1 MNTAHPMPALWR
13 LALSGLCA
21 TLLGMGL
28 ARFAYTPLL
37 PAVIAA
43 HWFAASDAAYLG
55 AANLVGY
62 LLGALFGVPLSA
74 RFRATTVLRWSMVVA
89 TLSFFACAWP
99 LNFAWFFSWRLLS
112 GICGGLL
119 MVLAAPSIMPHV
131 PAARRGLVGGV
142 IFVGI
147 GIGIVASGTLVPL
160 LLRQGLVQTW
170 LGLGIV
176 AAIVTLVA
184 WHGWPT
190 SDAPTNHNQAQNH
203 QAQPTTRL
211 RLLYVQYGLYALG
224 LVPHTL
230 FIVDFVA
237 RGLGQGLDAGSQY
250 WVLLGLGAVVGPLLV
265 GHLADRSGYAPALR
279 LAFIVGAAAVA
290 LPALTQNTAALM
302 VSSLVVGA
310 FTPGIVPLVLG
321 RIHELLVHHPSLQ
334 RGAWRNAT
342 TAFAIMQATSA
353 YGMSWLLSRGSDNYH
368 VVFLLAAAAM
378 TVSLTLDLVATAFFK
393 RDAATA

>member
-1 MNTAHPMPALWR
+1 MNASKPMPAVWR

-62 LLGALFGVPLSA
+62 LLGALLGVPLAA
-74 RFRATTVLRWSMVVA
+74 RFRATSVLRGAMLVA

-99 LNFAWFFSWRLLS
+99 LDFAWFFSWRLLS

-119 MVLAAPSIMPHV
+119 MVLAAPSILPHV
-131 PAARRGLVGGV
+131 PVARRGLVGGV
-142 IFVGI
+142 IFVGV
-147 GIGIVASGTLVPL
+147 GLGIVASGTLVPL
-160 LLRQGLVQTW
+160 LLRQGLMQTW
-170 LGLGIV
+170 IGLGV
-176 AAIVTLVA
+176 LAAIVTLVA
-184 WHGWPT
+184 WQSWPT
-190 SDAPTNHNQAQNH
+190 ADAPGAASQTKTQH
-203 QAQPTTRL
+203 AQPTKRL

-224 LVPHTL
+224 LVPHTI

-237 RGLGQGLDAGSQY
+237 RGLGQGLDAGSHY

-265 GHLADRSGYAPALR
+265 GHLADRSGYGPALR

-290 LPALTQNTAALM
+290 LPAVTHNTAALM
-302 VSSLVVGA
+302 VSSLIVGA

-321 RIHELLVHHPSLQ
+321 RIHELLEHHPSLQ
-334 RGAWRNAT
+334 RGAWRSAT
-342 TAFAIMQATSA
+342 TAFAIMQASSA

-368 VVFLLAAAAM
+368 VVFLLGAAAM
-378 TVSLTLDLVATAFFK
+378 TVSLTLDLLAAVLSR
-393 RDAATA
+393 RDAVTA